1 MQISIVSENTLIYIK
16 KINQCKQKN
25 NQTIGYFEINAYFC
39 AKYRK
44 SLI

>member
-1 MQISIVSENTLIYIK
+1 MVVENSNSKVCLDNFHLFLI
-16 KINQCKQKN
+16 QKN